1 MNRIVVECVGV
12 PLGAGDEAAADIERE
27 FREHRP
33 HHQNVRCTFGNG
45 RLILS
50 AENIFDPDGLALL
63 DEFSDC
69 ISAYVATLFDG
80 ELRVVSSTT
89 V

>member
-1 MNRIVVECVGV
+1 MNRIVVECLGV
-12 PLGAGDEAAADIERE
+12 PVDEGDEAAADIERE

-33 HHQNVRCTFGNG
+33 HHQNVRCTFENG
-45 RLILS
+45 RLVLRG
-50 AENIFDPDGLALL
+50 ENAFDPDGLALL

-80 ELRVVSSTT
+80 ELRVVSSTK